1 MSDLINNFYFIR
13 VLFIVMIVLIGV
25 SIIDT
30 MKKKYSISLNT
41 RFDFKKTDLNFLFR
55 MMSLSFVVRIFIE
68 QTIYFLPIEETISNI
83 PINFWTI
90 VLEIITTC
98 LFAPIFEEII
108 FRFGLY
114 EYLNKKIKSKVIVM
128 LLTSIIFS
136 AIHFYGIDGF
146 VILLVISLIWNYSYF
161 KTDNLIYPIILH
173 FIHNIYVMIG
183 YIELNNIIYIVFGV
197 ICLIIYML
205 LKIKSSSKNTTA
217 KN

>member
-41 RFDFKKTDLNFLFR
+41 RFDFKKTDLNFLVR
-55 MMSLSFVVRIFIE
+55 MMSLSFVVRIFLE
-68 QTIYFLPIEETISNI
+68 QTINFLPIEATISNI
-83 PINFWTI
+83 PINFWAI
-90 VLEIITTC
+90 VLEIIATC

-136 AIHFYGIDGF
+136 AIHFYEIDGF

-173 FIHNIYVMIG
+173 FIHNIYAMIG
-183 YIELNNIIYIVFGV
+183 YIKLNNIIYIVFGV